1 MKLTNF
7 SQAQKMVIIEIFEL
21 LTILPLLV
29 DGLELN
35 LLLTLFDTLLI
46 MSFDIFQKLFFLQIL
61 QLKKF

>member
-1 MKLTNF
+1 
-7 SQAQKMVIIEIFEL
+7 MVIIEIFEL